1 MTRQE
6 FYSECLKRA
15 IDPSIALEDD
25 DVFYS
30 IQKNDDEAVIK
41 ALDNNF

>member
-6 FYSECLKRA
+6 FYSECLKRT
-15 IDPSIALEDD
+15 IDPNLALEDD
-25 DVFYS
+25 DVFNGL
-30 IQKNDDEAVIK
+30 QKNDDEAVIK